1 MGHSRPLFDYFRSFI
16 ITISIIQIEKKKRW
30 CARDS
35 NPGPQNSRR
44 RQNHVGCGGHHS
56 VKCLKNW
63 AICGIFFFIFV
74 LFHTVDSTNTFFKWL
89 HSNRWP
95 LGRKQPLYQF
105 ARTTSVKVF
114 LRQSSSRFV
123 FVISAN
129 VGQRIPV
136 VQQLDIFGRARS
148 LRPQLCPLVLH
159 EREQMLP
166 KRVQHKGLLGLLVPS
181 KCPFKKFPILA
192 KAVAKLCNLWE
203 NDI

>member
-1 MGHSRPLFDYFRSFI
+1 MVCSGFKPRAAEQQTQTKPRRLWRSPFCEMYLKIGPFAASFSLFSSF
-16 ITISIIQIEKKKRW
+16 SIQQIVQIHFSNDCTRTADPW
-30 CARDS
+30 C
-35 NPGPQNSRR
+35 
-44 RQNHVGCGGHHS
+44 
-56 VKCLKNW
+56 
-63 AICGIFFFIFV
+63 
-74 LFHTVDSTNTFFKWL
+74 
-89 HSNRWP
+89 
-95 LGRKQPLYQF
+95 RKQPLYQF
-105 ARTTSVKVF
+105 ATTTSVKVF

>member
-95 LGRKQPLYQF
+95 LVSEATALPIRHNHFCEGVSAAIFVTFRFCYFSECRATNTCRSTTRYFWPSAKSPTATLPSRITWK
-105 ARTTSVKVF
+105 RTNAS
-114 LRQSSSRFV
+114 Q
-123 FVISAN
+123 
-129 VGQRIPV
+129 
-136 VQQLDIFGRARS
+136 
-148 LRPQLCPLVLH
+148 
-159 EREQMLP
+159 
-166 KRVQHKGLLGLLVPS
+166 KGPT
-181 KCPFKKFPILA
+181 
-192 KAVAKLCNLWE
+192 
-203 NDI
+203 